1 MASVQAQLRARI
13 WQILTEGAGAPG
25 HTIPVGRFR
34 RLPDDKDLG
43 GSERGV
49 EVMMRTR
56 SPLGEYNSP
65 TCGQGLYLTTVQV
78 VVHYLLAR
86 GDTSWEATGDQS
98 GGGDTEQVEDRAADD
113 GQVITAALGYQPSW
127 STITDVTVVDPGA
140 VIPTPPPAPLLEMI
154 DAERATCTIT
164 MQILTRADQYTAF
177 GPTV

>member
-13 WQILTEGAGAPG
+13 WQILTEGAGASG

-98 GGGDTEQVEDRAADD
+98 GGGDTEPRGDGPFLGRSARARLVRRAADD
-113 GQVITAALGYQPSW
+113 TA
-127 STITDVTVVDPGA
+127 
-140 VIPTPPPAPLLEMI
+140 E
-154 DAERATCTIT
+154 
-164 MQILTRADQYTAF
+164 
-177 GPTV
+177 